1 MLKIFGEDVSDLIA
15 TIDHNLVSDESAQ
28 PPLFQRTLTYN
39 NIPPEVME
47 RWRRHAAAQSQ
58 ALLEQLDKWLGPH
71 DRDISGQEPGDESG
85 DPVRTG
91 VSIFF
96 FEEPARKEPNGE

>member
-1 MLKIFGEDVSDLIA
+1 
-15 TIDHNLVSDESAQ
+15 
-28 PPLFQRTLTYN
+28 
-39 NIPPEVME
+39 ME

-71 DRDISGQEPGDESG
+71 DRDISGNTSGNESG

-96 FEEPARKEPNGE
+96 FEEPAGKEPKGD